1 MAVLTS
7 NDRYRNLNTPTF
19 WEDVKPSNLQSKPAF
34 MTFDDAWVDEV
45 ARGVKACA
53 VFAFYPLFWLAYNQ
67 IDSNLTSQAATM
79 ELHGTPNDLIN
90 NLNPLGIVIMI
101 PILDQL
107 VYPMLRRARINFS
120 PLKRM
125 GSGFFIACS
134 AMVWAAVVQSQ
145 IYAKGA
151 CGKYMNTCD
160 IPAAPLNVWIQA
172 GAVCDPKTEAPN
184 ANRDTVHFSWSSRNH
199 GLNHWLRVCLY

>member
-1 MAVLTS
+1 
-7 NDRYRNLNTPTF
+7 
-19 WEDVKPSNLQSKPAF
+19 

-67 IDSNLTSQAATM
+67 IDNNLVSQAATM
-79 ELHGTPNDLIN
+79 ELHGAPNDLIN

-107 VYPMLRRARINFS
+107 VYPMLRRAKIRFS
-120 PLKRM
+120 PLRRM
-125 GSGFFIACS
+125 TAGFFIACA

-145 IYAKGA
+145 IYAKGK

-160 IPAAPLNVWIQA
+160 VPAAPLNVWIQA
-172 GAVCDPKTEAPN
+172 GAVRPYP
-184 ANRDTVHFSWSSRNH
+184 SP
-199 GLNHWLRVCLY
+199 